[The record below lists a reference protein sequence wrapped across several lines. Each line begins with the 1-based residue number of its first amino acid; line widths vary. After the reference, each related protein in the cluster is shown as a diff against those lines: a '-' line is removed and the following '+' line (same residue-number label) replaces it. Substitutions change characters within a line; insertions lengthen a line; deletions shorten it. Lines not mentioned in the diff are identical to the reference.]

1 MFPKFSPELPI
12 SLGVPRGCKSILVR
26 SERRN
31 SSSEPALLAELRN
44 AAAHTEALRRA
55 PRTPSAKP
63 CGRQRSL
70 THPYAAL
77 SAPRPPA
84 SPASRQAGGR
94 SPLGGEQGGA
104 LRRPG
109 RAAAPRSLS
118 APLLTGR
125 RRSELPVRGSDLP
138 AADSPT
144 EVRGRRGRAWQ
155 RRTGGG
161 SRPSPPSSSSSSPPS
176 PAPGPGPGG
185 VPAAASAGTYCG
197 TSLPPPLPSVCL
209 PAPGLSPRQG

>member
-12 SLGVPRGCKSILVR
+12 SLGVPRGCKSILDR

-44 AAAHTEALRRA
+44 AAGHTEALRRA

-84 SPASRQAGGR
+84 SPAPRQAGGR